1 MSKAHLN
8 FYCLMKKVMLHIS
21 VMLVLFAVYFAAH
34 WAVYISL
41 VKFLGISNL
50 TIKNILAWSLVF
62 LAISFFVATLLA
74 HLSDNMFTRGYYLLS
89 GFWLGLLV
97 SLLLF
102 FVLTWAIAAIG
113 FWTGTLPNQKLL
125 AVLAIC
131 AAVLYS
137 FYGVYNAFAAKITS
151 LDVAIDGLP
160 QQWVGKKI
168 VQISDVHLGH
178 IYSAAYFSSVVEKIN
193 ALQPEVVVITG
204 DLFDGTDGKL
214 DSFVSPINKINAPVF
229 FITGNHETYLGID
242 KSYAAIAKTKITP
255 LRDSLQTIKGLQFI
269 GIDYPLRGESRDI
282 AKIIPDMPNWDQF
295 APSILLIH
303 EPLQTESAKK
313 VGISL
318 RLSGHTHKGQLFPFG
333 FVTSLIFGKYDYG
346 FVREGSFA
354 SYTSSGLGGWGPPM
368 RTSKNSEIVQITLR

>member
-1 MSKAHLN
+1 
-8 FYCLMKKVMLHIS
+8 MKKVMLHIS